1 VNRCRRARNRAL
13 FSRGNGYPALPTP
26 VAALRAH
33 EATLDL
39 PANKLTERRPS
50 LKTRLSL
57 MGIAADYTRKPLGL
71 DVPANDIAA
80 YPAFLWQQRWQVQSE
95 GIAPALETCRSVSVR
110 ERLVGMRRPTTG
122 GDEPDAT
129 RTKSARLATEESP
142 AQPRVAEMTHQ
153 VWCKDLL
160 ERPSLSFLPE
170 RFAPS
175 NIRRY
180 KARNKCNAVTEQ
192 SFSAGELRG

>member
-57 MGIAADYTRKPLGL
+57 IGIAVDYTRKPLATCLRMTSLPMPRSCGNREAGSVRR
-71 DVPANDIAA
+71 DS
-80 YPAFLWQQRWQVQSE
+80 AF
-95 GIAPALETCRSVSVR
+95 ACRSVGVR
-110 ERLVGMRRPTTG
+110 QRLVGMRRPTTG
-122 GDEPDAT
+122 GDEPAAT

-142 AQPRVAEMTHQ
+142 AQPRVAETTHQ

-192 SFSAGELRG
+192 SFSAGELTG